1 MADCMRAG
9 VSSIIAIPSPPRS
22 FQCMTLLANCEKTT
36 TADSGSGERVGA
48 AMIRTR
54 DCLHNRVI
62 VGQNKPDKGG
72 ENVRSWL
79 RMIKDLTIR
88 PKVKQIRKSPQYSFD
103 EDLNKPLSR
112 QTVKEILSTST
123 DVVFREFFLQG
134 KERISCMLA
143 AIDGM
148 VDKNQLDQFIL
159 KPLMVDLAGHPEMAQ
174 LTIANVLDKTIQS
187 ILPGLE
193 LKKISKMAEALDA
206 ILSGDAVI
214 FFGESIE
221 ALVFGAR
228 GWANRGVAEPI
239 TESIVKGPREGFSET
254 LRINTSLLRRKIK
267 HPSLRMISL
276 KLGDLTNTDI
286 VVTYIEKV
294 ARPDIVAE
302 VFRRLG
308 TIKMDSMLGNGYIE
322 EMIEDNPYSPFP
334 QIAFTERPDVMAGKL
349 LEGKVGIIVDGTPIV
364 LSVPATLT
372 QFLNVNED
380 YYQRAMVA
388 ILGRFI
394 RYLGFFLA
402 LLAPSI
408 YIAVTTVHQEI
419 IPTDLLMS
427 ISAGQQGVPF
437 PALLEALIMTVV
449 LEILQEAGLRLP
461 KPIGSTIGIVGAL
474 VIGDAAVKASLVS
487 PLMVIV
493 IGLTAIA
500 SYAIPTFDL
509 GLAVRIIRFPFMLLA
524 GSLGFFGISVG
535 LYMLTIHLLS
545 LRSFGVPYL
554 SPIAPLRIRA
564 LLQDTFVRAP
574 WWAMKRRPQ
583 LIDVKE
589 PQSGGK
595 GKG

>member
-1 MADCMRAG
+1 M
-9 VSSIIAIPSPPRS
+9 
-22 FQCMTLLANCEKTT
+22 
-36 TADSGSGERVGA
+36 
-48 AMIRTR
+48 
-54 DCLHNRVI
+54 
-62 VGQNKPDKGG
+62 
-72 ENVRSWL
+72 RSWL
-79 RMIKDLTIR
+79 KMIKELTLR
-88 PKVKQIRKSPQYSFD
+88 PKGERQIRKSPSYSFD
-103 EDLNKPLSR
+103 EDLNKPLSG
-112 QTVKEILSTST
+112 TKVKEILSINS

-134 KERISCMLA
+134 KERIPCLLA
-143 AIDGM
+143 AVDGM

-159 KPLMVDLAGHPEMAQ
+159 KPLMVDLAGNPEMAQ
-174 LTIANVLDKTIQS
+174 LTLANIVDKTLQS
-187 ILPGLE
+187 LLPGLE
-193 LKKISKMAEALDA
+193 FKKISKMGEAIDA

-214 FFGESIE
+214 FFSDSRE

-254 LRINTSLLRRKIK
+254 LRINTSLIRRKIK
-267 HPSLRMISL
+267 HPSLRIISL
-276 KLGDLTNTDI
+276 KLGDLTKTDL

-294 ARPDIVAE
+294 ASPDIVSE

-308 TIKMDSMLGNGYIE
+308 TIKMDGMLGNGYIE

-334 QIAFTERPDVMAGKL
+334 QVSFTERPDVLAGKL

-364 LSVPATLT
+364 LVVPAVLT

-388 ILGRFI
+388 ILSRFV
-394 RYLGFFLA
+394 RYLGAFVA
-402 LLAPSI
+402 MLAPSI
-408 YIAVTTVHQEI
+408 YIAVTTFHQEI

-427 ISAGQQGVPF
+427 ISAGRQGVPF
-437 PALLEALIMTVV
+437 PALLEALTMLAA

-487 PLMVIV
+487 PLMVI
-493 IGLTAIA
+493 IISLTAIA
-500 SYAIPTFDL
+500 SYAIPTYDL
-509 GLAVRIIRFPFMLLA
+509 SLAVRLIRIPLMILA
-524 GSLGFFGISVG
+524 GVLGFFGVSVG
-535 LYMLTIHLLS
+535 LYVIIIHLLT

-554 SPIAPLRIRA
+554 SPIAPLRIRT

-574 WWAMKRRPQ
+574 WWALKRRPQ

-589 PQSGGK
+589 PQSGRK